1 MTMTEADLAAII
13 DGNLNDAWH
22 PDSDPIDG
30 DDAREYALW
39 LQERDDEC
47 ADDDDAPF

>member
-13 DGNLNDAWH
+13 DGN
-22 PDSDPIDG
+22 PDIDWYPDPDPIDG

-39 LQERDDEC
+39 LQERDDAC
-47 ADDDDAPF
+47 ADDEAPF